1 MAAGSNGVMEPS
13 DNCSQSTPPLSGVW
27 GNGVPHSNLGY
38 SSERTP
44 VLRVQKLPYR
54 LVTGRGG
61 EVGDRETTPLLSQE
75 RGGGGGVGQERGRE
89 EVVGEG
95 AEREEEREE
104 VVGEI
109 IENLSET
116 GTPEDQPQEVGGGGK
131 EEKRQLLSLR
141 RGKKRSSGNFST
153 SLSPSDKKPR
163 LDPEDTSST
172 AGVPGEQ
179 SAVSPQQ
186 RTVPISQSVGK
197 RQADKGDKLGQLPE
211 MFAPGGVPTAVYTA
225 TILNVFN
232 SYIQQLR
239 EAQGKVLSLIPW
251 SKPIPSS
258 LRQPLT
264 SLTWR
269 PAPPHRA
276 ARPAGHHH
284 NWPSIDLRSG
294 EVVRSSPG
302 SSSARRTGCQRR
314 RRRANIEE
322 DDDEEF
328 LPPSLA
334 GGSGTPSRPQISLK
348 QKDTETAESGR
359 KWFIPSECPSVGKS
373 RESTSR
379 VVSSPDSP
387 PHLSHKKLLPS
398 PVNSDLHTDRPGNTA
413 ETNSNTM
420 LHTSP
425 EAETLSMSLSLSA
438 GEGSGE
444 TMAEVED
451 SHLTPSHG
459 GGEGVGEDEPQ
470 DGGEG
475 GRKGDREVGGGGGG
489 GGNGEVA
496 SSAEDADDVLFC
508 GQRRK
513 RTKLFDDSDSENEC
527 GSKSSHAGDD
537 VICAMNSKPA
547 TREEPEEGKKSS
559 LFARARAAF
568 GGGKRTKRQS
578 FQPLPVRT
586 VAGGKPCSAEPGDSV
601 VDLTEEPTA
610 VEEKIDHGQQ
620 QVEEEEVEVV
630 ACPLCSE
637 LFSHSSIEAHAASCG
652 ETRETSS
659 KSYGGLVGKRVGHQL
674 PLRQSSLITPR
685 FTR

>member
-1 MAAGSNGVMEPS
+1 MEPS
-13 DNCSQSTPPLSGVW
+13 DDSSQSTPPLSGVW
-27 GNGVPHSNLGY
+27 GNGVPHPNLGY

-54 LVTGRGG
+54 LVIGRGG
-61 EVGDRETTPLLSQE
+61 EVGDGETTPLLSQE
-75 RGGGGGVGQERGRE
+75 GGGGGGVGQERGRE

-95 AEREEEREE
+95 TAREKREEG
-104 VVGEI
+104 GEI
-109 IENLSET
+109 IEENET
-116 GTPEDQPQEVGGGGK
+116 GTPDDQPQEVGAGGK
-131 EEKRQLLSLR
+131 EERRQLLSLK

-163 LDPEDTSST
+163 LDLEDTPST

-179 SAVSPQQ
+179 SAAPPQQ
-186 RTVPISQSVGK
+186 RTAPISQSVGK
-197 RQADKGDKLGQLPE
+197 RQTDKGDKLGQLPE
-211 MFAPGGVPTAVYTA
+211 MFAPDGVPTAVYTA

-264 SLTWR
+264 SLTWG
-269 PAPPHRA
+269 PALSHRA

-294 EVVRSSPG
+294 EIVRSSPG
-302 SSSARRTGCQRR
+302 SSSARRTGSQRR

-322 DDDEEF
+322 DDDEES

-334 GGSGTPSRPQISLK
+334 GGSGSPSRPQISLK
-348 QKDTETAESGR
+348 QKDTETAESER

-373 RESTSR
+373 RESTGR
-379 VVSSPDSP
+379 VVSVSPSPDSP
-387 PHLSHKKLLPS
+387 PHSSHKKLLPS
-398 PVNSDLHTDRPGNTA
+398 PVNSDPHTDRPGNTA
-413 ETNSNTM
+413 EINSNTK
-420 LHTSP
+420 LHLSP
-425 EAETLSMSLSLSA
+425 EAETVSGSLPISA

-451 SHLTPSHG
+451 GHLTPSHE
-459 GGEGVGEDEPQ
+459 GGEGVGEDESQ

-475 GRKGDREVGGGGGG
+475 VRKGDREVGGGGGG

-527 GSKSSHAGDD
+527 GSKTSHAGND
-537 VICAMNSKPA
+537 VICAINSKPA
-547 TREEPEEGKKSS
+547 AREGPEEGKKSS

-610 VEEKIDHGQQ
+610 VEERIDHGQQ
-620 QVEEEEVEVV
+620 QVEEEEVV

-659 KSYGGLVGKRVGHQL
+659 KSYTGQVGKRVSHQL